1 MQLLS
6 VFQHKSSYIGPR
18 VKQRKKSS
26 NKWSCVICNE
36 KQSVR
41 KVFSQGFMAKDVR
54 KFVQSFNMSRQ
65 FVEQQQELP
74 EEALVQEQIETQPN
88 RKRTDWSEYIDS
100 DINDVGVSD
109 DEGDLCEPNVV
120 TELPKPLFKKPKLSY
135 NYSEAGLDSEDG
147 ERLRKPVFGKRITK
161 RKINNPDKE
170 PRITKRVGEYK
181 LNHEYV
187 DKEMGGSSKWR
198 ENSKIQR
205 DDNVN
210 DGSAYERSSSMM
222 TKVRRPISERNA
234 CQNDGDNVD
243 HGFTYTGSS
252 SVMTKLKKPVS
263 KWNEFIDD
271 GDELQLES
279 RCQEIN
285 HGAFETK
292 VSDEIVEDDVHPD
305 FL

>member
-1 MQLLS
+1 MSTVFIAVQCFQCSTMQ
-6 VFQHKSSYIGPR
+6 
-18 VKQRKKSS
+18 VKQRKKTS

-41 KVFSQGFMAKDVR
+41 KVFSQGSMAKDVR

-74 EEALVQEQIETQPN
+74 EEALVQEQIESQPN
-88 RKRTDWSEYIDS
+88 KKRTDWSEYIDS
-100 DINDVGVSD
+100 DINDVGISD
-109 DEGDLCEPNVV
+109 DEGDSCEPNVV

-135 NYSEAGLDSEDG
+135 NYPEAGLDSEDG
-147 ERLRKPVFGKRITK
+147 EKLRRPVFGKRIAK
-161 RKINNPDKE
+161 KKINNPDKE
-170 PRITKRVGEYK
+170 PRTTVKENFKRVGEKK

-187 DKEMGGSSKWR
+187 DKEIGGSSKWR
-198 ENSKIQR
+198 ENSKTQR

-210 DGSAYERSSSMM
+210 HGSAYERSSSMM
-222 TKVRRPISERNA
+222 TKIRRPISD
-234 CQNDGDNVD
+234 DGDNGD
-243 HGFTYTGSS
+243 HGFTYARSS
-252 SVMTKLKKPVS
+252 SLMTKLKKPVS
-263 KWNEFIDD
+263 KWNDFIDD
-271 GDELQLES
+271 GDESQLES